1 MYKNSLL
8 TLKRKLFLLLIALLS
23 FQGTYA
29 YAISNTNDIKEV
41 GIDEK
46 LGSVV
51 SPDIDFVNQN
61 GEQVKLGSY
70 LGEKPVVINMLY
82 FSCPRVCTFALE
94 GSLEVINETDGLEL
108 EEDYQF
114 LSISFNPE
122 ENHLIAAEKSDKYL
136 KGVKDIQK
144 DGWAFLT
151 TDSENIKK
159 LTGSL
164 GYNFKKDGDEFAH
177 PSLLVVLSPDGK
189 ISRYLYGIQHDPRN
203 FKLAL
208 IESSDGRIGDSSLA
222 NKVLLFCY
230 EFDPIGKRYA
240 LKALNIVKAGGMVT
254 LLALSG
260 FLAFFWVRE
269 KGHTNNRD
277 GGFKN

>member
-1 MYKNSLL
+1 MYKSSFL
-8 TLKRKLFLLLIALLS
+8 TSKRKLFLLLIALLS
-23 FQGTYA
+23 LQGTYT
-29 YAISNTNDIKEV
+29 YAISNTNDIKEI
-41 GIDEK
+41 GMDEK

-51 SPDIDFVNQN
+51 SPDIEFVNRD
-61 GEQVKLGSY
+61 GKRVTLGSY

-94 GSLEVINETDGLEL
+94 GSLEVINNTEGLKL
-108 EEDYQF
+108 EDDYRF
-114 LSISFNPE
+114 LSVSFNPE
-122 ENHLIAAEKSDKYL
+122 ENSTIAAEKSDKFL
-136 KGVKDIQK
+136 KGVKDGQK
-144 DGWAFLT
+144 GGWAFLT
-151 TDSENIKK
+151 ADSENIKK
-159 LTGSL
+159 LTDSM
-164 GYNFKKDGDEFAH
+164 GYNFKKDGEEFAH
-177 PSLLVVLSPDGK
+177 PSALIVLTPEGK
-189 ISRYLYGIQHDPRN
+189 ISRYLYGIQHDPRD

-208 IESSDGRIGDSSLA
+208 IESSDGKIGDSSLA

-230 EFDPIGKRYA
+230 QFDPIGKRYA

-269 KGHTNNRD
+269 KGHSNNSD